1 MGKRIFHLDFI
12 KQRAIAY
19 TLIILQ
25 IVAFIVFFLS
35 SPRPILPLKLSKPSY
50 MNRVLLSLEFFFFCY
65 IYCCNS
71 FPMFSIT
78 YKATIL
84 SFTYCNV
91 FTTFSVTTH
100 NKGISPA
107 IAAFFVVEIRHDA
120 YYIWTNIR
128 SIVLEGSGKSTRRVG
143 KYIFKHKR
151 YICAR
156 LLLT

>member
-1 MGKRIFHLDFI
+1 MEIVNQTVFQFLPADIPVIEQRSIQLCSGKTYFSSRFHKTKCYRIHVNYSSNSCFYSF
-12 KQRAIAY
+12 Y
-19 TLIILQ
+19 
-25 IVAFIVFFLS
+25 FFLS
-35 SPRPILPLKLSKPSY
+35 SPRPILPLKVSNPSY

-107 IAAFFVVEIRHDA
+107 IAAFFVVEIRHDS
-120 YYIWTNIR
+120 YYI
-128 SIVLEGSGKSTRRVG
+128 
-143 KYIFKHKR
+143 
-151 YICAR
+151 
-156 LLLT
+156 